1 METYGRF
8 LFEFLDQFFSG
19 FKDIFGG
26 FFSGFQKIFNIGK
39 YKEIVQYYKNDF
51 SVSEWVLVAIRLR
64 DAFPTVTASDF
75 VSGNYMRMNYLTD
88 NQANVPQ
95 EVNVDWFVITD
106 EVLTG
111 VGAVDVTNLLN

>member
-26 FFSGFQKIFNIGK
+26 FFSGFQKIFNIGR

-51 SVSEWVLVAIRLR
+51 SMPEWVLVAIAIGTLILL
-64 DAFPTVTASDF
+64 AAIVALLIFLFIIPTSF
-75 VSGNYMRMNYLTD
+75 FICNW
-88 NQANVPQ
+88 
-95 EVNVDWFVITD
+95 E
-106 EVLTG
+106 
-111 VGAVDVTNLLN
+111 LNKVAPEK